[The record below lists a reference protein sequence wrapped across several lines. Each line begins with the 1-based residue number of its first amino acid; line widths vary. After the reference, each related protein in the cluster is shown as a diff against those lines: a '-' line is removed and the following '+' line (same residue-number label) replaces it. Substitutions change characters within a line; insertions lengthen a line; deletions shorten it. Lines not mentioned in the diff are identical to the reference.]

1 MNVFNF
7 FIVLLFSLPIFSTD
21 IQMDYLPQPDFSFLL
36 QDLVDIDNCENKII
50 VTSKKKPIRASKK
63 NTGYTPKKRKKALFS
78 LDTPIKKKYGIKVNI
93 KKQNIE
99 YNCSNIYS
107 STKKFKNYMVFIDP
121 KFLNDPIIFNNENI
135 YWNNFVNEKFIANDN
150 LFVNE
155 EIFIES
161 IINIIHEN
169 VASIKE
175 NIIFDKNEDLVCRH
189 FSVMALPIVSKL
201 LLHPNNPYKGTVQ
214 LFSADFYNSEWQR
227 RPGGHC
233 WNILCLTINNK
244 KVFYYLDISNK
255 MYAELSVCD
264 DKNSIIMNYIT
275 NNESKIID
283 HTDDFYFYLDNSLLR
298 LGIIKDDCLE
308 LDKKNLSIV
317 AKKAVV
323 QFNIQEYYEIN
334 L

>member
-7 FIVLLFSLPIFSTD
+7 FIVLLFSLSIFSTAMED
-21 IQMDYLPQPDFSFLL
+21 DFPKPDSSFFL
-36 QDLVDIDNCENKII
+36 QDLVDIDSYENKII
-50 VTSKKKPIRASKK
+50 VTSKKKPIRASAR
-63 NTGYTPKKRKKALFS
+63 NTGYTPKKRKKALCS
-78 LDTPIKKKYGIKVNI
+78 LDTPIRKNYGIKVNI

-107 STKKFKNYMVFIDP
+107 STKKFKNHMVFIDP
-121 KFLNDPIIFNNENI
+121 KFPNDPIIFNNENI

-175 NIIFDKNEDLVCRH
+175 NIFFDKNEDLVCRH
-189 FSVMALPIVSKL
+189 FSLMALPIVSKL
-201 LLHPNNPYKGTVQ
+201 LQHPNNPYKGTVQ
-214 LFSADFYNSEWQR
+214 LFSADFYNSEWKR
-227 RPGGHC
+227 RSGGHC
-233 WNILCLTINNK
+233 WNILCLTNNNK
-244 KVFYYLDISNK
+244 KVLYYLDIYNK

-264 DKNSIIMNYIT
+264 DKNSVIMNHLT
-275 NNESKIID
+275 RNESEIMGYENE
-283 HTDDFYFYLDNSLLR
+283 FYSYVDNSLLR

-308 LDKKNLSIV
+308 LDKKNLSIA

-323 QFNIQEYYEIN
+323 QFNIQQYYEIN